1 MISHVNKKNKKSH
14 SCIMPPHADLAS
26 VAGIKPTRSS
36 AYDPLAYTHRCA
48 TGCDRRN
55 RKSYVSKMH
64 PTHYA
69 GLTNL
74 RSSSGE
80 SGYDRK
86 WVLSKWTLA
95 SESGYSKAE
104 VGTRERKWI
113 SCLNVGT
120 LAVERKWV
128 PEVKKMTLANNMMFL
143 LFEF

>member
-1 MISHVNKKNKKSH
+1 
-14 SCIMPPHADLAS
+14 MPPNADLAS
-26 VAGIKPTRSS
+26 VARIEPTRSS

-74 RSSSGE
+74 RSSSGK

-95 SESGYSKAE
+95 NESGYSKAE

-120 LAVERKWV
+120 LAVK
-128 PEVKKMTLANNMMFL
+128 
-143 LFEF
+143 